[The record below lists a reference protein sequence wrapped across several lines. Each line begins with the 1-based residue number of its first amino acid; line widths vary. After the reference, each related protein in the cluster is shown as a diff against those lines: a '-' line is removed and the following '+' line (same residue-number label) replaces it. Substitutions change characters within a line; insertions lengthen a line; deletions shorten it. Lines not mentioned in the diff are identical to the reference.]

1 MRKNNRLKK
10 LLGKGFLIFC
20 IQLWATV
27 SIWGGELY
35 GQQHK
40 IVTVE
45 LKNVT
50 LLDALEYL
58 TNVVGCEIL
67 YNHEQVKSER
77 TFDLDMK
84 EKTLEEVLQKCL
96 EGTSLSY
103 KIVDDVFVLT
113 SGDDEKE
120 KKEAREITGVVVSEQ
135 GDSIPGVTVLIKGT
149 TLGTS
154 TD

>member
-1 MRKNNRLKK
+1 M
-10 LLGKGFLIFC
+10 
-20 IQLWATV
+20 
-27 SIWGGELY
+27 
-35 GQQHK
+35 
-40 IVTVE
+40 
-45 LKNVT
+45 T

-120 KKEAREITGVVVSEQ
+120 KKEAVLMRKVV
-135 GDSIPGVTVLIKGT
+135 LN
-149 TLGTS
+149 
-154 TD
+154 